1 LSKKIILRK
10 KWRGGRQRIFF
21 EINYARFVLMR
32 LSCDTT
38 CKDFSFD
45 RQEKIPTENRK
56 RCEQS
61 SSTIIPHPTSATINN
76 FNRIP
81 HPTVSLNIESTMPLP
96 IPLYIPNLL
105 GYARIILAFVGLHLS
120 GTQPGAACVTWI
132 FSAFLD
138 LFDGILARKL
148 DQCSSLGVLIDIAAD
163 NILRT
168 TVWVAVADQSSYGV
182 LVSIIIS
189 LEWTTMVCTQLHAT
203 QSGTHWKTQRKND
216 PWLLKQVF
224 ANNFRGP
231 LGCLVIYG
239 LFSANI
245 FVYGIQ
251 HPELEE
257 KVAGLLPFFTFW
269 KYAAFC
275 GRALSMLL
283 ELWMCKGY
291 LSLVISRDLEDKK
304 ESNKS
309 S

>member
-1 LSKKIILRK
+1 
-10 KWRGGRQRIFF
+10 
-21 EINYARFVLMR
+21 
-32 LSCDTT
+32 
-38 CKDFSFD
+38 
-45 RQEKIPTENRK
+45 
-56 RCEQS
+56 
-61 SSTIIPHPTSATINN
+61 
-76 FNRIP
+76 
-81 HPTVSLNIESTMPLP
+81 MPLL

-120 GTQPGAACVTWI
+120 DTQPGAAVLTWI
-132 FSAFLD
+132 FSATLD

-189 LEWTTMVCTQLHAT
+189 LEWTTMICTQLHAT
-203 QSGTHWKTQRKND
+203 QSRTHWKTQREND
-216 PWLLKQVF
+216 PWLLKQIF

-231 LGCLVIYG
+231 LGCSVIYG
-239 LFSANI
+239 LFFANL
-245 FVYGIQ
+245 FVYGSQ

-257 KVAGLLPFFTFW
+257 KVAERIPIFTFC

-275 GRALSMLL
+275 GRALSMLA

-291 LSLVISRDLEDKK
+291 LSLVIARDLEGKN
-304 ESNKS
+304 EYNKS